1 MSGTLLITPN
11 AVMFDPNVS
20 DPLVIEQGAESY
32 GVILPLELIIQ
43 SGIYSDIAMMMVE
56 QVILFWPKR
65 SKGAINLKSKFTNHW
80 RKLTI

>member
-1 MSGTLLITPN
+1 
-11 AVMFDPNVS
+11 
-20 DPLVIEQGAESY
+20 
-32 GVILPLELIIQ
+32 LIIQ

>member
-56 QVILFWPKR
+56 QVIDLLR
-65 SKGAINLKSKFTNHW
+65 SKGAINGQKSKFT
-80 RKLTI
+80 I

>member
-1 MSGTLLITPN
+1 
-11 AVMFDPNVS
+11 MFDPNVS

-56 QVILFWPKR
+56 QVILF
-65 SKGAINLKSKFTNHW
+65 
-80 RKLTI
+80 